1 MNVVIVGCGRVG
13 STLAREMEAAGHHVT
28 IIDERVSAFSR
39 LGEDFRGD
47 AIVGT
52 GIDESVL
59 RRAGIERADCFASV
73 TNGDNRN
80 LMAAQIAKE
89 IFKVPR
95 VITRIYDPIREEVY
109 RELGL
114 ETVCSTRIIADLVRD
129 YFVDGVNRA
138 HAEPAAEAARLARL
152 GAGRAS

>member
-1 MNVVIVGCGRVG
+1 MKVVIVGCGRVG
-13 STLAREMEAAGHHVT
+13 SSIARELDASGHEVT

-39 LGEDFRGD
+39 LGEDFHGNMV
-47 AIVGT
+47 VGT

-59 RRAGIERADCFASV
+59 RRAGIEQADCFASV

-80 LMAAQIAKE
+80 IMAAQIAQV

-95 VITRIYDPIREEVY
+95 VITRIYDPIREEVF

-114 ETVCSTRIIADLVRD
+114 ETVCSTRLIAELMVD
-129 YFVDGVNRA
+129 YALTGENRA
-138 HAEPAAEAARLARL
+138 HAERSAVPSGSGSTAP
-152 GAGRAS
+152 G